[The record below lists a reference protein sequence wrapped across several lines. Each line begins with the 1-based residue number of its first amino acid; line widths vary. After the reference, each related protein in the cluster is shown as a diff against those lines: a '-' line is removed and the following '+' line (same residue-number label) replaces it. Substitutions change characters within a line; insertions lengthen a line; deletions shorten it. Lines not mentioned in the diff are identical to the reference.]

1 MINKYLLKAVFI
13 SILSFPIFTPAF
25 TWAASNNDTAWLK
38 TIMEES
44 TGERVTINGVTIAR
58 KNFLSPSTY
67 KVSYSFRYRL
77 PKGGDDTGEGSLYI
91 PLKFKGN
98 RNMKFPL
105 LHWAGYSKEEKEN
118 LKLAQNG
125 IVVSN
130 PEKNKV
136 NPLALGPNKD
146 LAMLHIVRGLPFIDD
161 SRVGIQGGSAG
172 GYMSLLLAAES
183 FPISYAS
190 TSGAVLNRGY
200 NLAYLKKSMELAKKI
215 SPEDPGQVTPVIYV
229 TGHIVKEAF
238 ALFTNDLS
246 DICWF
251 NSSPISQIDT
261 ITCPVAL
268 MVSSADTL
276 VPVEQVSP
284 DFVVPVDENEFPK
297 GFTSDVEALSGN
309 EKEKTSLLDILKPGQ
324 YEILKV
330 IPPEGLPVFKQ
341 MEYDLARN
349 PPTTFLKMPFSKTKQ
364 WSIVVRTEG
373 AKMAKIGHIKYLA
386 LYFDMDFIDYY
397 REAEIKPEQLT
408 LRKLERLM
416 SRYAGKTW
424 LEDRFVSLDYSD
436 AEKKDVLRGLATF
449 SKKPECAAR
458 FLTLYQQLP
467 SDKQVL
473 DKNILTATGDSV
485 HGLLQKACDKHLD

>member
-1 MINKYLLKAVFI
+1 MNKYLLKTVFI
-13 SILSFPIFTPAF
+13 SVLFSPIFI
-25 TWAASNNDTAWLK
+25 WAASNNDTAWLK

-58 KNFLSPSTY
+58 KNFLSPSAY
-67 KVSYSFRYRL
+67 KVSFSFRYRL
-77 PKGGDDTGEGSLYI
+77 PKGDDDTGEGSLYI
-91 PLKFKGN
+91 PLKFKDN

-118 LKLAQNG
+118 LKVTQNG

-130 PEKNKV
+130 PEKTKV

-146 LAMLHIVRGLPFIDD
+146 LAMLHIVRSLPFIDD

-172 GYMSLLLAAES
+172 GYMALLLAAES

-200 NLAYLKKSMELAKKI
+200 NLAYLKRSMELAKKI
-215 SPEDPGQVTPVIYV
+215 SPEDPSQVTPVIYV
-229 TGHIVKEAF
+229 TGHIVKQAF

-284 DFVVPVDENEFPK
+284 DFVVPVDENEFPR
-297 GFTSDVEALSGN
+297 GFTSDLEALSGN
-309 EKEKTSLLDILKPGQ
+309 EKENTSLLDILEPGQ
-324 YEILKV
+324 YEVLKV
-330 IPPEGLPVFKQ
+330 TPPEGLPIFKQ
-341 MEYDLARN
+341 MEYDLAKN
-349 PPTTFLKMPFSKTKQ
+349 PPTTFSKMPFSKTKQ

-373 AKMAKIGHIKYLA
+373 AKMAKIGHTKYLA
-386 LYFDMDFIDYY
+386 LYLDTDFIDYY
-397 REAEIKPEQLT
+397 REAEIKPEPLT
-408 LRKLERLM
+408 MRKLERLM
-416 SRYAGKTW
+416 SRYAGKKW
-424 LEDRFVSLDYSD
+424 LEDRFVSLDYPD
-436 AEKKDVLRGLATF
+436 AERKDVLRGLVTF
-449 SKKPECAAR
+449 SKNSECAAR
-458 FLTLYQQLP
+458 FLALYKKLP

-473 DKNILTATGDSV
+473 DKNILTAGSESV
-485 HGLLQKACDKHLD
+485 HGVLQELATASAKGN